1 LLRIIAGT
9 EPIEG
14 ERTEGFNVNMAFF
27 AQHQLEALNVNNE
40 MLEELKQAGSAKTEM
55 ELRGVLGCFLF
66 SNDDVFK
73 KIKVLSG
80 GEKSRVA
87 LAKTLISES
96 NFLLL
101 DEPTNHLDIQ
111 SVNILMQALEQ
122 YEGTFVT
129 VSHDRHFVKN
139 VANKIWY
146 IEEHELK
153 EYPGTYDEYNYWRAL
168 KDKESK
174 EANVKASPVKKKE
187 EPRLMEPSADKEMQR
202 SLKNAQQKLAK
213 YEQKI
218 MELELKKNSLEEELA
233 KPSVYE
239 NARLLADTKAQY
251 DQTTSDLNKEQKNWD
266 MAADEIEG
274 LEKGV
279 LSK

>member
-1 LLRIIAGT
+1 
-9 EPIEG
+9 
-14 ERTEGFNVNMAFF
+14 
-27 AQHQLEALNVNNE
+27 

-101 DEPTNHLDIQ
+101 DEPTNHLDML
-111 SVNILMQALEQ
+111 SVNILMQALGQ

-129 VSHDRHFVKN
+129 VSHDRHFVRN

-146 IEEHELK
+146 IENHELK
-153 EYPGTYDEYNYWRAL
+153 EYPGTYDEYNYWMSQ
-168 KDKESK
+168 KEKPGKTINTNS
-174 EANVKASPVKKKE
+174 SPAKKKE
-187 EPRLMEPSADKEMQR
+187 EPKLMTASADKDMQKN
-202 SLKNAQQKLAK
+202 LKNAQQKLSKA
-213 YEQKI
+213 EQKI
-218 MELELKKNSLEEELA
+218 MELEAKKNSLEEEMA

-239 NARLLADTKAQY
+239 NSSQLSEVRTQY
-251 DQTTSDLNKEQKNWD
+251 DRIISDLNKEQKTWD
-266 MAADEIEG
+266 MAADEIES
-274 LEKGV
+274 LEKAV